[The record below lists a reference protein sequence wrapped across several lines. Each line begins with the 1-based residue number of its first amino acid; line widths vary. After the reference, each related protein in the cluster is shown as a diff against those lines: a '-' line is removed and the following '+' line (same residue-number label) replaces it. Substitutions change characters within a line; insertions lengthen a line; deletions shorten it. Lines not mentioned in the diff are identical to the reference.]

1 MASRR
6 RLPAAYVMV
15 MMTAMASS
23 FVVAFTITSTS
34 SGIIHT
40 RRCTSHFGS
49 TNEDDSA
56 TIMSDYMAKSHRE
69 KLRAIQAVEERK
81 NSEITALKLE
91 INKLMSSSS
100 STSSLSSSSSTASIA
115 PPTTLVV
122 ANDSSSSSEI
132 VEMEYKLTTYQNWMA
147 KYIVNAQN
155 QKLLGMS
162 STKQP
167 TCDTFYFLS
176 CVFLIT
182 TIYTIVQPFH
192 TQAVKEAELKA
203 EKKFQ
208 EKLDQLLSST
218 TTTSRMLP
226 TTTANAYVIS
236 AATVGKSR
244 WGDMEV
250 ERTRKTKST
259 TSSSSSQLPAVVTT
273 SNLTGNFVESSL
285 RTSARTVGT
294 STTVTTYDQRNANVI
309 ASANVG
315 MSRWGKMEA
324 ERLLALLATKNNDI
338 AVISTSVSPTTS
350 TATINGATSPMAAA
364 LPAVEGRKGVSLDYR
379 LNLGAKLLGV
389 GSVSPSI
396 TVAVTS
402 RTPAESIT
410 TSTAAYNQRN
420 VQVISSAN
428 AGKSRWG
435 RFEVER
441 VAKTTMNVI
450 STASAT
456 AVSVAESETSIYDHR
471 NANVLSSARGGMS
484 RWGNL
489 EVERIAIMNGNA

>member
-1 MASRR
+1 M
-6 RLPAAYVMV
+6 
-15 MMTAMASS
+15 
-23 FVVAFTITSTS
+23 
-34 SGIIHT
+34 
-40 RRCTSHFGS
+40 
-49 TNEDDSA
+49 
-56 TIMSDYMAKSHRE
+56 
-69 KLRAIQAVEERK
+69 
-81 NSEITALKLE
+81 
-91 INKLMSSSS
+91 
-100 STSSLSSSSSTASIA
+100 
-115 PPTTLVV
+115 
-122 ANDSSSSSEI
+122 
-132 VEMEYKLTTYQNWMA
+132 
-147 KYIVNAQN
+147 
-155 QKLLGMS
+155 
-162 STKQP
+162 
-167 TCDTFYFLS
+167 
-176 CVFLIT
+176 
-182 TIYTIVQPFH
+182 
-192 TQAVKEAELKA
+192 KEAELKA

-226 TTTANAYVIS
+226 TTTATLIEWGTQHEIRNACVIS

-441 VAKTTMNVI
+441 VAKTT
-450 STASAT
+450 ASAT
-456 AVSVAESETSIYDHR
+456 AVSVAEPETSIYDHR

>member
-1 MASRR
+1 M
-6 RLPAAYVMV
+6 
-15 MMTAMASS
+15 
-23 FVVAFTITSTS
+23 
-34 SGIIHT
+34 IH
-40 RRCTSHFGS
+40 F
-49 TNEDDSA
+49 
-56 TIMSDYMAKSHRE
+56 I
-69 KLRAIQAVEERK
+69 L
-81 NSEITALKLE
+81 
-91 INKLMSSSS
+91 
-100 STSSLSSSSSTASIA
+100 SLFIF
-115 PPTTLVV
+115 PV
-122 ANDSSSSSEI
+122 
-132 VEMEYKLTTYQNWMA
+132 
-147 KYIVNAQN
+147 
-155 QKLLGMS
+155 
-162 STKQP
+162 
-167 TCDTFYFLS
+167 C
-176 CVFLIT
+176 FLIT
-182 TIYTIVQPFH
+182 TIYIIVQPFH
-192 TQAVKEAELKA
+192 IQAVKEAELKA

-226 TTTANAYVIS
+226 TTTATLIEWGTPYEIRNAFVIS

-250 ERTRKTKST
+250 ERARKTKST

-273 SNLTGNFVESSL
+273 SKLTGNFVESSL

-402 RTPAESIT
+402 RTPAESIA

-441 VAKTTMNVI
+441 VAKTTMNGI

-456 AVSVAESETSIYDHR
+456 AVSVAQPETSIYDRR

>member
-1 MASRR
+1 M
-6 RLPAAYVMV
+6 
-15 MMTAMASS
+15 
-23 FVVAFTITSTS
+23 
-34 SGIIHT
+34 
-40 RRCTSHFGS
+40 
-49 TNEDDSA
+49 
-56 TIMSDYMAKSHRE
+56 
-69 KLRAIQAVEERK
+69 
-81 NSEITALKLE
+81 
-91 INKLMSSSS
+91 
-100 STSSLSSSSSTASIA
+100 
-115 PPTTLVV
+115 
-122 ANDSSSSSEI
+122 
-132 VEMEYKLTTYQNWMA
+132 
-147 KYIVNAQN
+147 
-155 QKLLGMS
+155 
-162 STKQP
+162 
-167 TCDTFYFLS
+167 
-176 CVFLIT
+176 
-182 TIYTIVQPFH
+182 
-192 TQAVKEAELKA
+192 KEAELKA

-218 TTTSRMLP
+218 TTTTSKMLP
-226 TTTANAYVIS
+226 TTTATTPYEIRNAYVIS
-236 AATVGKSR
+236 SATVGKSR

-259 TSSSSSQLPAVVTT
+259 TSSSSSQVVTT
-273 SNLTGNFVESSL
+273 SKLTGNFVESSL

-364 LPAVEGRKGVSLDYR
+364 LPAVKGRKGVSLDYR

-410 TSTAAYNQRN
+410 TSNAAYNQRN

-441 VAKTTMNVI
+441 VAKTTMNGI

-456 AVSVAESETSIYDHR
+456 AVSVAEPETSIYDRR